1 MFLIPVWTKSTH
13 IQYFAN
19 LCRDEAP
26 MVRRIASRN
35 LGSLIYAVAESM
47 GLSSIAENGPIS
59 TTLLDLLEVLA
70 GGDQPDS
77 VRLHTTENC
86 VCFGNAMTLLRGKNA
101 SDQSIMDQ
109 NEEFITTR
117 STALVKRILPLI
129 VATID
134 DRSWRV
140 RWTAA
145 SKFASVVQ
153 AFSPFKGTMDALVPA
168 YEKLLQDPE
177 AEVRTSAALNLAEV
191 AKTDSKVYP
200 AGLITED
207 VMDCSEDDSGS
218 QERRVS
224 VAERLAQRVMALT
237 EDDSENV
244 RAALAMV
251 ATELAPLLGKDV
263 TITHLLPPMLLLL
276 RDSTS
281 EVRLNIISS
290 LSLLTDVIGDELLSQ
305 SLFPAILE
313 LAEDGKW
320 RIRMAVIER
329 MPLLA
334 KQLGKDFFNDKLLE
348 LCVGWLGD
356 DISSIR
362 EAAAK
367 NLKELTSLLGSEWA
381 IQHLLP
387 RVKAMMENP
396 SYLRRMN
403 AVQGIVYMATAMDI
417 NNAQLEALPI
427 LLEMACDTVPNVR
440 FNVAKGLGIVGPLF
454 NQFVYESQIIPI
466 LALLKDDPDRDV
478 RYFASQA
485 SDSLRNVFD
494 REL

>member
-1 MFLIPVWTKSTH
+1 MKSTH
-13 IQYFAN
+13 LQYFAN
-19 LCRDEAP
+19 LCRDDAP

-35 LGSLIYAVAESM
+35 LGSLIYAVAETM
-47 GLSSIAENGPIS
+47 GPSSIAENGPIS
-59 TTLLDLLEVLA
+59 NTLLDLLELLA

-86 VCFGNAMTLLRGKNA
+86 VCFGNAMSLLKEKAA
-101 SDQSIMDQ
+101 SDQTSTDQ
-109 NEEFITTR
+109 NEELIAAR
-117 STALVKRILPLI
+117 SNALVKRILPLI

-145 SKFASVVQ
+145 SKFALVVK
-153 AFSPFKGTMDALVPA
+153 AFSSLSNTMDALVPA

-191 AKTDSKVYP
+191 AKTGSKVYP
-200 AGLITED
+200 AGWLSED
-207 VMDCSEDDSGS
+207 SMDCGDDSN
-218 QERRVS
+218 RVTI
-224 VAERLAQRVMALT
+224 AERLIQRVMTLT

-251 ATELAPLLGKDV
+251 ATELAPLLGKDI

-290 LSLLTDVIGDELLSQ
+290 LTLLNDVIGEELLTE
-305 SLFPAILE
+305 SLLPAILD

-334 KQLGKDFFNDKLLE
+334 KQFGKNFFNDKLLE

-367 NLKELTSLLGSEWA
+367 NLKELTALLGSKWSV
-381 IQHLLP
+381 QHLLP
-387 RVKAMMENP
+387 RVKAVMEHP
-396 SYLRRMN
+396 SYLRRTN
-403 AVQGIVYMATAMDI
+403 AVQGIVNMIVAMDV
-417 NNAQLEALPI
+417 NSAQLEALPI
-427 LLEMACDTVPNVR
+427 LLEMACDAVPNVR
-440 FNVAKGLGIVGPLF
+440 FNVAKGLGVVGRLF
-454 NQFVYESQIIPI
+454 NQSAYESQINPI
-466 LALLKDDPDRDV
+466 LSLLIDDPDRDV
-478 RYFASQA
+478 RYFASQTSA
-485 SDSLRNVFD
+485 SLKSVF
-494 REL
+494 EKEQ

>member
-1 MFLIPVWTKSTH
+1 
-13 IQYFAN
+13 
-19 LCRDEAP
+19 

-35 LGSLIYAVAESM
+35 LGSLVCTVAETM
-47 GLSSIAENGPIS
+47 GSSSIAENGPIS
-59 TTLLDLLEVLA
+59 TTLLDLLEYLA
-70 GGDQPDS
+70 GDQPDS

-86 VCFGNAMTLLRGKNA
+86 VCFGNAMTVIQNKAA
-101 SDQSIMDQ
+101 SDQTSMGND
-109 NEEFITTR
+109 EELITIR
-117 STALVKRILPLI
+117 SNALVKRILPLV

-145 SKFASVVQ
+145 SKFASVVK
-153 AFSPFKGTMDALVPA
+153 AFSSINNTMDALVPA

-191 AKTDSKVYP
+191 AKVGSKVFP
-200 AGLITED
+200 VGFNED
-207 VMDCSEDDSGS
+207 GMDCGDDN
-218 QERRVS
+218 QNNRVS
-224 VAERLAQRVMALT
+224 IAERLVQRVMALT

-251 ATELAPLLGKDV
+251 ATELAPLLGKDI
-263 TITHLLPPMLLLL
+263 TISHLLPPMLLLL

-290 LSLLTDVIGDELLSQ
+290 LTMLSDVIGEELLSE
-305 SLFPAILE
+305 SLLPAILD
-313 LAEDGKW
+313 LAQDGKW

-367 NLKELTSLLGSEWA
+367 NLKDLTALLGPKWS
-381 IQHLLP
+381 IQYLLP
-387 RVKAMMENP
+387 RVKSVMEHP

-403 AVQGIVYMATAMDI
+403 AVQGLVKMATAMDV
-417 NNAQLEALPI
+417 NSAQLEVLPV

-454 NQFVYESQIIPI
+454 KKTVYESQITPV
-466 LALLKDDPDRDV
+466 LGLLIDDPDRDV
-478 RYFASQA
+478 RYFASKT
-485 SDSLRNVFD
+485 SDELKIVFED
-494 REL
+494 DQ

>member
-1 MFLIPVWTKSTH
+1 
-13 IQYFAN
+13 
-19 LCRDEAP
+19 
-26 MVRRIASRN
+26 
-35 LGSLIYAVAESM
+35 
-47 GLSSIAENGPIS
+47 
-59 TTLLDLLEVLA
+59 
-70 GGDQPDS
+70 
-77 VRLHTTENC
+77 
-86 VCFGNAMTLLRGKNA
+86 
-101 SDQSIMDQ
+101 
-109 NEEFITTR
+109 
-117 STALVKRILPLI
+117 
-129 VATID
+129 
-134 DRSWRV
+134 
-140 RWTAA
+140 
-145 SKFASVVQ
+145 
-153 AFSPFKGTMDALVPA
+153 
-168 YEKLLQDPE
+168 
-177 AEVRTSAALNLAEV
+177 
-191 AKTDSKVYP
+191 
-200 AGLITED
+200 
-207 VMDCSEDDSGS
+207 MDCIVDDSGS

-224 VAERLAQRVMALT
+224 IAERLAQRVMALT

-251 ATELAPLLGKDV
+251 ATELAPLLGKDL

-290 LSLLTDVIGDELLSQ
+290 LSLLNDVIGDELLSQ

-334 KQLGKDFFNDKLLE
+334 KHLGKDFFNDKLLE

-367 NLKELTSLLGSEWA
+367 NLKELTTLLGSEWS

-440 FNVAKGLGIVGPLF
+440 FNVAKGLGVVGPLF
-454 NQFVYESQIIPI
+454 NRFVYESQIIPI
-466 LALLKDDPDRDV
+466 LSLLKDDPDRDV
-478 RYFASQA
+478 RYFANQT
-485 SDSLRNVFD
+485 SDSLRKVFD
-494 REL
+494 NER

>member
-1 MFLIPVWTKSTH
+1 
-13 IQYFAN
+13 
-19 LCRDEAP
+19 

-35 LGSLIYAVAESM
+35 LGSLIYTVAKTI
-47 GLSSIAENGPIS
+47 GPSSIAENGPIS
-59 TTLLDLLEVLA
+59 TILLDLLELLA

-86 VCFGNAMTLLRGKNA
+86 VCFGNAMAALKERDDDT
-101 SDQSIMDQ
+101 SIQGAND
-109 NEEFITTR
+109 EFITTR
-117 STALVKRILPLI
+117 INALVKCILPLI
-129 VATID
+129 IATID

-145 SKFASVVQ
+145 SRFAAVVKV
-153 AFSPFKGTMDALVPA
+153 FSTLSGTMDALVPA

-191 AKTDSKVYP
+191 AKTGSKVYP
-200 AGLITED
+200 VGWNED
-207 VMDCSEDDSGS
+207 GMDCSEDDG
-218 QERRVS
+218 ENRITI
-224 VAERLAQRVMALT
+224 AERLVQRVMALT

-251 ATELAPLLGKDV
+251 ATELAPLLGRDV

-290 LSLLTDVIGDELLSQ
+290 LSLLNDVIGEELLSQ
-305 SLFPAILE
+305 SLLPAILD

-320 RIRMAVIER
+320 RIRIAVIDR

-334 KQLGKDFFNDKLLE
+334 KQFGKDFFNDKLLE

-367 NLKELTSLLGSEWA
+367 NLKELTALLGSEWSV
-381 IQHLLP
+381 QHLLP
-387 RVKAMMENP
+387 RVKAVMENP

-403 AVQGIVYMATAMDI
+403 AVQGIVHMATAMDV
-417 NNAQLEALPI
+417 NTAQLEALPI

-440 FNVAKGLGIVGPLF
+440 FNVAKGLRVVGPLF
-454 NQFVYESQIIPI
+454 SRYVYESQIVPI
-466 LALLKDDPDRDV
+466 LTLLNDDPDRDV
-478 RYFASQA
+478 RYFANQT
-485 SDSLRNVFD
+485 SDSLRDVFEKD
-494 REL
+494 S

>member
-1 MFLIPVWTKSTH
+1 M
-13 IQYFAN
+13 
-19 LCRDEAP
+19 
-26 MVRRIASRN
+26 
-35 LGSLIYAVAESM
+35 
-47 GLSSIAENGPIS
+47 
-59 TTLLDLLEVLA
+59 
-70 GGDQPDS
+70 
-77 VRLHTTENC
+77 
-86 VCFGNAMTLLRGKNA
+86 
-101 SDQSIMDQ
+101 
-109 NEEFITTR
+109 
-117 STALVKRILPLI
+117 
-129 VATID
+129 
-134 DRSWRV
+134 
-140 RWTAA
+140 
-145 SKFASVVQ
+145 
-153 AFSPFKGTMDALVPA
+153 
-168 YEKLLQDPE
+168 
-177 AEVRTSAALNLAEV
+177 NLAEV
-191 AKTDSKVYP
+191 AKSGSKVYP
-200 AGLITED
+200 AGFLSED
-207 VMDCSEDDSGS
+207 SMDCIVGDNGS
-218 QERRVS
+218 LERRVS
-224 VAERLAQRVMALT
+224 IAERLAQRVMALT

-290 LSLLTDVIGDELLSQ
+290 LSLLNDVIGDELLSQ

-334 KQLGKDFFNDKLLE
+334 KHLGKDFFNDKLLE

-367 NLKELTSLLGSEWA
+367 NLKELTILLGSEWS

-440 FNVAKGLGIVGPLF
+440 FNVAKGLAVVGPLF
-454 NQFVYESQIIPI
+454 NRFVYESQIIPI
-466 LALLKDDPDRDV
+466 LALLNDDPDRDV
-478 RYFASQA
+478 RYFANQT
-485 SDSLRNVFD
+485 SDSLRKVFD
-494 REL
+494 RER

>member
-1 MFLIPVWTKSTH
+1 M
-13 IQYFAN
+13 
-19 LCRDEAP
+19 
-26 MVRRIASRN
+26 
-35 LGSLIYAVAESM
+35 
-47 GLSSIAENGPIS
+47 
-59 TTLLDLLEVLA
+59 
-70 GGDQPDS
+70 
-77 VRLHTTENC
+77 
-86 VCFGNAMTLLRGKNA
+86 
-101 SDQSIMDQ
+101 
-109 NEEFITTR
+109 
-117 STALVKRILPLI
+117 
-129 VATID
+129 
-134 DRSWRV
+134 
-140 RWTAA
+140 
-145 SKFASVVQ
+145 
-153 AFSPFKGTMDALVPA
+153 
-168 YEKLLQDPE
+168 
-177 AEVRTSAALNLAEV
+177 
-191 AKTDSKVYP
+191 AKTGSKVYP
-200 AGLITED
+200 AGLLSED
-207 VMDCSEDDSGS
+207 SMDCIVGDNGS
-218 QERRVS
+218 LERRVS
-224 VAERLAQRVMALT
+224 IAERLAQRVMALT

-290 LSLLTDVIGDELLSQ
+290 LSLLNDVIGDELLSQ

-334 KQLGKDFFNDKLLE
+334 KHLGKDFFNDKLLE

-367 NLKELTSLLGSEWA
+367 NLKELTILLGSEWS

-440 FNVAKGLGIVGPLF
+440 FNVAKGLGVVGPLF
-454 NQFVYESQIIPI
+454 NRFVYESQIIPI

-478 RYFASQA
+478 RYFANQT
-485 SDSLRNVFD
+485 SDSLRKVFD
-494 REL
+494 RER

>member
-1 MFLIPVWTKSTH
+1 MKSTH
-13 IQYFAN
+13 LQYFAN
-19 LCRDEAP
+19 LCRDDAP

-35 LGSLIYAVAESM
+35 LGSLIYTVAVTM
-47 GLSSIAENGPIS
+47 GPSSIAENGPIS
-59 TTLLDLLEVLA
+59 TTLLDLLEFLA
-70 GGDQPDS
+70 GGDQQDS
-77 VRLHTTENC
+77 VRLHTTANC
-86 VCFGNAMTLLRGKNA
+86 VCFGNAMTVIQNKAA
-101 SDQSIMDQ
+101 SDQTSLGR
-109 NEEFITTR
+109 NEDVTIR
-117 STALVKRILPLI
+117 SNALVKRILPLV

-145 SKFASVVQ
+145 SKFASVVK
-153 AFSPFKGTMDALVPA
+153 AFSSINNTMDALVPA

-191 AKTDSKVYP
+191 AKAGSKVFP
-200 AGLITED
+200 VGWLNED
-207 VMDCSEDDSGS
+207 GMDCSDDNQDNRISI
-218 QERRVS
+218 
-224 VAERLAQRVMALT
+224 AERLVQRVMALT

-251 ATELAPLLGKDV
+251 ATELAPLLGKDI
-263 TITHLLPPMLLLL
+263 TISHLLPPMLLLL
-276 RDSTS
+276 RDATS

-290 LSLLTDVIGDELLSQ
+290 LTMLSDVIGEELLYE
-305 SLFPAILE
+305 SLLPAILD

-367 NLKELTSLLGSEWA
+367 NVKDLTELLGPKWS
-381 IQHLLP
+381 IQYLLP
-387 RVKAMMENP
+387 RVKAVMEDP

-403 AVQGIVYMATAMDI
+403 AVQGLVQMATAMDV
-417 NNAQLEALPI
+417 NSAQLKVLPI

-440 FNVAKGLGIVGPLF
+440 FNVAKGLGVVGPLF
-454 NQFVYESQIIPI
+454 EKVVYESQITPV
-466 LALLKDDPDRDV
+466 LGLLIDDPDRDV
-478 RYFASQA
+478 RYFASKTC
-485 SDSLRNVFD
+485 DELKIVFKD
-494 REL
+494 DQSG